1 MTGDREGSRRRS
13 HRHAGRGD
21 AARACMRA
29 TPRRT
34 VDQDAPAARLRRI
47 LLARDTA
54 LVGIAIVIFLFFAL
68 MAPHFLSKFNLF
80 NTLRSISLIS
90 IVAVGITYLLVAGEI
105 DLSVGSM
112 HGVLTVSMGLLVV
125 TAGLSPWLAMPLIV
139 LLGLLLGTVNGLIVV
154 RIGIPSFIVT
164 LAMLVGYRSAALLL
178 TNERPLASR
187 GRELFYRVTGG
198 DLMGEVPWLIIWMLV
213 VVTIG
218 GIVLARTRF
227 GSHVYA
233 VGGNPEAARNAGID
247 LARVKLRCF
256 MLTGALCGLV
266 SALLFG
272 YLRVAG
278 PTAGTGF
285 EFRVIG
291 AAVVGGVALSGGRG
305 SVFGSLMGALI
316 IGMITSG
323 MVLLGFSQNIGDVAA
338 GLLIIVVGSLDI
350 LLRRHARRAG

>member
-1 MTGDREGSRRRS
+1 MRGSRQAAPAAAIDAEAEATLRA
-13 HRHAGRGD
+13 HTRHH
-21 AARACMRA
+21 ARPSAHEDM
-29 TPRRT
+29 
-34 VDQDAPAARLRRI
+34 PAARLRRI
-47 LLARDTA
+47 LLARDMA
-54 LVGIAIVIFLFFAL
+54 LVGVAVLIFLFFAL

-90 IVAVGITYLLVAGEI
+90 IVAVGITFLLVAGEI

-125 TAGLSPWLAMPLIV
+125 TAGLSPWLAMPLVI
-139 LLGLLLGTVNGLIVV
+139 LLGLVLGTVNGLIVV

-178 TNERPLASR
+178 TNERPLAVR

-233 VGGNPEAARNAGID
+233 VGGNPEAARNAGIS
-247 LARVKLRCF
+247 LARIKLRCF

-350 LLRRHARRAG
+350 LLRRHARRAS